1 MDISD
6 SPALDDTTRLV
17 DAAGAVLGQALAHGR
32 ELTEKGR
39 RIDDHQAHC
48 ERLAYLATELAA
60 ARSLLAYARAQAA
73 ADPDPVVAHMAFAFA
88 GGVTHRL
95 RSAIDAQPAAFGNT
109 DATPLM
115 RADIRSL
122 VSSALD
128 DARMRAVGAEQ
139 ISRRGVNDCW
149 LPDELAMMSRES
161 VRAFARS
168 EVAPL
173 AERIHRHDELVPDSI
188 IGKMAEANQ
197 LEGYMWEV
205 FVTDPTV
212 WTAYLL
218 PGLWGTLKAASIS
231 IVLAGIF
238 GLVFGMG
245 RLSTLAWVRWVSGV
259 VVEFFRSVP
268 VLLMMVF
275 FYFGYFARSDLVSA
289 DTAPLAAVVLA
300 LTLYNGSVIAELV
313 RSGVHSLPKGQSEAG
328 LSIGLFIDQA
338 ALIPAEGRYFG
349 DPCHF
354 SDAGRQL
361 FVENL
366 VSALIEQL
374 E

>member
-1 MDISD
+1 MSAP
-6 SPALDDTTRLV
+6 SALFDAPGPRARRRHLV
-17 DAAGAVLGQALAHGR
+17 LTLLGVLLGAAGLWV
-32 ELTEKGR
+32 
-39 RIDDHQAHC
+39 
-48 ERLAYLATELAA
+48 
-60 ARSLLAYARAQAA
+60 
-73 ADPDPVVAHMAFAFA
+73 
-88 GGVTHRL
+88 
-95 RSAIDAQPAAFGNT
+95 
-109 DATPLM
+109 
-115 RADIRSL
+115 
-122 VSSALD
+122 
-128 DARMRAVGAEQ
+128 
-139 ISRRGVNDCW
+139 
-149 LPDELAMMSRES
+149 
-161 VRAFARS
+161 
-168 EVAPL
+168 
-173 AERIHRHDELVPDSI
+173 I

-328 LSIGLFIDQA
+328 LSIGLTPGQTLRSIQLPQALTAMLPALISQFVVILKDTALGYVITYPELLNQAKTLGSAYANTVPAYIVA
-338 ALIPAEGRYFG
+338 ALLFIVINYALTKLAAYVERRLKRRGGSSTTAALGPEGAG
-349 DPCHF
+349 PVEGADIVDEME
-354 SDAGRQL
+354 DARPGRT
-361 FVENL
+361 
-366 VSALIEQL
+366 
-374 E
+374 